1 MSDTELIHFFHD
13 GFAPHLI
20 GELVQVTLTESK
32 AHKTAPRTATW
43 VGTLEAYATSYDGVS
58 FALRGRECN
67 VHIPEGEAHIQ
78 IVSYSRPP
86 QIYSPRI
93 ELGTES
99 LNAISWAIA
108 RHGPNRKNGA
118 TA

>member
-20 GELVQVTLTESK
+20 GELVQVTLTEDK

-43 VGTLEAYATSYDGVS
+43 VGTLEAYAHSEEGVS
-58 FALRGRECN
+58 FALRGRERN
-67 VHIPEGEAHIQ
+67 VHIPEGEAGIQ

-108 RHGPNRKNGA
+108 NHGPNRKNGA